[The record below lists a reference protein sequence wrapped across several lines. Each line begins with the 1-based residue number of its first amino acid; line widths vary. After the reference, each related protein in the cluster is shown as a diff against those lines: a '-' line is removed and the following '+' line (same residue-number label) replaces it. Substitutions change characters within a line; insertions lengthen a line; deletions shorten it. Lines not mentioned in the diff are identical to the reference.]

1 MAAELRCFVN
11 DRGVAVR
18 PGASALDAVRAFD
31 AAMAERIAAGEG
43 HLTDGRGLPL
53 ALEAPVGTGDIIR
66 AVISA
71 RRGGRTA
78 EFDALP

>member
-1 MAAELRCFVN
+1 M
-11 DRGVAVR
+11 
-18 PGASALDAVRAFD
+18 
-31 AAMAERIAAGEG
+31 
-43 HLTDGRGLPL
+43 TDGRGLPL

>member
-1 MAAELRCFVN
+1 MAGGSRCFVN
-11 DRGVAVR
+11 DTAVSVSA
-18 PGASALDAVRAFD
+18 GASAIDAVRAHD
-31 AAMAERIAAGEG
+31 AALAVRIEAGEG

-53 ALEAPVGTGDIIR
+53 APASPVGPGDIIR

>member
-1 MAAELRCFVN
+1 MAPEFRCFVN
-11 DRGVAVR
+11 DTGVAI
-18 PGASALDAVRAFD
+18 PAGTCALDAVRAHD
-31 AAMAERIAAGEG
+31 TVLAERIEAGEG

-53 ALEAPVGTGDIIR
+53 PPESPVGPGDIIR